1 MQTLRRRGLK
11 LMRKAAL
18 LVLAVSAAFWVRQTQ
33 GSLLFEIYHWL
44 SFPFQPSAVQQE
56 VLVNARIEELE
67 IKLQELE
74 KQNTNLKQLLDYT
87 KTKEL
92 KGIVAPVVGRS
103 ADYWWKQ
110 VTLGRGSKDGIQ
122 EGFIV
127 MGTGGL
133 VGRITSVT
141 PHTSQVL
148 LVSDPTSKVGVA
160 IIRSRQMGFM
170 RGRADDMAVMEFF
183 DDIPDVKVGDVIS
196 TSAYSQLF
204 PAGWPVGKVES
215 INLTKTPAPEA
226 IVKLSAPLGTLEWV
240 SVYQNKHNE
249 EEKQEF

>member
-11 LMRKAAL
+11 MMRKAAL

-33 GSLLFEIYHWL
+33 ASLFFEIYNWL
-44 SFPFQPSAVQQE
+44 SLPFQPSPVQQE
-56 VLVNARIEELE
+56 ILVNARIKELE

-74 KQNTNLKQLLDYT
+74 QQNKSLTQLLNYT
-87 KTKEL
+87 KTKNV
-92 KGIVAPVVGRS
+92 KGVVAPVIGRS
-103 ADYWWKQ
+103 ADYWWKK

-133 VGRITSVT
+133 VGRIISVT
-141 PHTSQVL
+141 PNTSQVL
-148 LVSDPTSKVGVA
+148 LVSDPTSKVGVG

-170 RGRADDMAVMEFF
+170 KGQDDDTAVMEFF
-183 DDIPDVKVGDVIS
+183 DDVPDIKVGDSVS

-204 PAGWPVGKVES
+204 PAGWPVGTVES
-215 INLTKTPAPEA
+215 INLTNTPAPEA
-226 IVKLSAPLGTLEWV
+226 IVKLSAPLNILEWV
-240 SVYQNKHNE
+240 NVYPNKQNKPE
-249 EEKQEF
+249 S

>member
-1 MQTLRRRGLK
+1 MQTLRRRSLK
-11 LMRKAAL
+11 IIRKAAL
-18 LVLAVSAAFWVRQTQ
+18 LILAISAAFWVRQTQ

-44 SFPFQPSAVQQE
+44 SLPFQPSPVQQE

-74 KQNTNLKQLLDYT
+74 KQNNTLKQLFNYT
-87 KTKEL
+87 KTRKT

-103 ADYWWKQ
+103 ADYWWQK

-122 EGFIV
+122 KDFIV
-127 MGTGGL
+127 MGTGGI

-148 LVSDPTSKVGVA
+148 LVSDSSSKVGA
-160 IIRSRQMGFM
+160 GIIRSRQMGFM
-170 RGRADDMAVMEFF
+170 KGQGDNLAVLEFF
-183 DDIPDVKVGDVIS
+183 NDLPDVKVGDVVS

-204 PAGWPVGKVES
+204 PAGLAIGKVES
-215 INLTKTPAPEA
+215 INLNNSPAPQA
-226 IVKLSAPLGTLEWV
+226 KVKLSAPLNTLEWV
-240 SVYQNKHNE
+240 TVYQNKQSE
-249 EEKQEF
+249 TEK

>member
-1 MQTLRRRGLK
+1 MQIMRRRGLK
-11 LMRKAAL
+11 LVRKAAL
-18 LVLAVSAAFWVRQTQ
+18 LLLAVSAAFWVRQTQ
-33 GSLLFEIYHWL
+33 GSLVFEIYHWISL
-44 SFPFQPSAVQQE
+44 PFQPSAAQQE
-56 VLVNARIEELE
+56 ILVNSRIEELE

-74 KQNTNLKQLLDYT
+74 KQNGSLKQLLNYT
-87 KTKEL
+87 KTKEPT
-92 KGIVAPVVGRS
+92 GIVAPVVGRS

-110 VTLGRGSKDGIQ
+110 VTIGRGSQHGIQ
-122 EGFIV
+122 PGFIV
-127 MGTGGL
+127 MATGGV

-170 RGRADDMAVMEFF
+170 RGKADDLAVMEFF
-183 DDIPDVKVGDVIS
+183 DDVPDVKVGDAIS

-226 IVKLSAPLGTLEWV
+226 VIKLSAPLNTLEWV
-240 SVYQNKHNE
+240 TVYPNKPNE
-249 EEKQEF
+249 AEKQ